1 MKLSKLES
9 YLQDVDTFEKPK
21 VKLEQ
26 YPTSPHI
33 ASCMLHTIHTRY
45 DDIYQKSICD
55 LGVGCGILSI
65 GSMMLESG
73 YNLGV
78 DIDYDALQIAKQNV
92 EDFEMHMDF
101 LQCDVRNL
109 KNVLVSRKDNGTK
122 LAKPLRRKPFE
133 TVIMN
138 PPFGTK
144 VKGIDLVFLEAAFE
158 ISSTAVYSL
167 HKSSTREHILRKA
180 KEWGA
185 LPEVVAVLRFDLPKS
200 LRFHKQKSVDI
211 EVDFIR
217 FDLSKQP

>member
-1 MKLSKLES
+1 
-9 YLQDVDTFEKPK
+9 
-21 VKLEQ
+21 
-26 YPTSPHI
+26 
-33 ASCMLHTIHTRY
+33 
-45 DDIYQKSICD
+45 
-55 LGVGCGILSI
+55 
-65 GSMMLESG
+65 
-73 YNLGV
+73 
-78 DIDYDALQIAKQNV
+78 
-92 EDFEMHMDF
+92 
-101 LQCDVRNL
+101 
-109 KNVLVSRKDNGTK
+109 
-122 LAKPLRRKPFE
+122 
-133 TVIMN
+133 MN
-138 PPFGTK
+138 PPFGTN